1 MKQLTTFEWYIQLSI
16 QLFTLKKK
24 FATVK
29 MVKTVCRQV
38 NVYGSL
44 LVATPILVNAFE
56 TSMKAEVNVAYCVFL
71 SVALYDL

>member
-1 MKQLTTFEWYIQLSI
+1 MVYSI
-16 QLFTLKKK
+16 IYTIVNFKKK

-29 MVKTVCRQV
+29 RVKTVCRQV

-56 TSMKAEVNVAYCVFL
+56 TSMKGRSKCSILCVFKCCA
-71 SVALYDL
+71 VWFV